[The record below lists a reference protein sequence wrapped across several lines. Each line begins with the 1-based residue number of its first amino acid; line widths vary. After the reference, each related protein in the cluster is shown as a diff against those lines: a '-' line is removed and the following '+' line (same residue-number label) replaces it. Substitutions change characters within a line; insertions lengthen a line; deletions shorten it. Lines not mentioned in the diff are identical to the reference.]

1 MTIIQ
6 KILVYYIGIPEYHV
20 IMNTSVHIPDD
31 LARRL
36 ENHMSSPNCELASR
50 NAFIVEAIRQLLDE
64 VESEGNWCEEIMAWQ
79 GCDIELQREE
89 LTGFERD
96 LGL

>member
-1 MTIIQ
+1 
-6 KILVYYIGIPEYHV
+6 
-20 IMNTSVHIPDD
+20 MNTSIHIPND

-36 ENHMSSPNCELASR
+36 ENHVSSPNCQLASK

-64 VESEGNWCEEIMAWQ
+64 VESKENWCEEIMAWQ
-79 GCDIELQREE
+79 GVDLPLEREE
-89 LTGFERD
+89 FTGFGTE